1 MPFITF
7 EGIEGSGK
15 STQARGLAESLGSQA
30 VLTSEPGA
38 TAFGREIRSLLLD
51 PKMKG
56 AILPDAEL
64 LLFLADRLQHVGEI
78 IRPSLDKGLVVICDR
93 FADSTIAYQGYG
105 RGLPVD
111 KIRALSRALLG
122 DLRPDLTF
130 LLDISVDS
138 GLARVGKRGTHDRFE
153 MEQRAFH
160 ERVRDGF
167 RALAIED
174 PQRWVSIDAEQDHE
188 SIAESVSA
196 AVRTRGWLQ
205 DVAR

>member
-15 STQARGLAESLGSQA
+15 STQARRLAEVLGPQA

-38 TAFGREIRSLLLD
+38 TAFGRQIRALLLA
-51 PKMKG
+51 PEMKG

-64 LLFLADRLQHVGEI
+64 LLFLADRIQHVGEI
-78 IRPSLDKGLVVICDR
+78 IRPSLKDGRIVICDR
-93 FADSTIAYQGYG
+93 FTDSTIAYQGYG

-111 KIRALSRALLG
+111 RIRALSRALLG

-130 LLDISVDS
+130 LLDVSVEA
-138 GLARVGKRGTHDRFE
+138 GLKRVGTRGASDRFE
-153 MEQRAFH
+153 SEQQAFH
-160 ERVRDGF
+160 QRVRDGF

-174 PQRWVSIDAEQDHE
+174 PVRWVSIDAEQDPE
-188 SIAESVSA
+188 VVAESVTA
-196 AVRTRGWLQ
+196 AVRAQGWLQ
-205 DVAR
+205 DVAH

>member
-15 STQARGLAESLGSQA
+15 STQARRLAEAFGSQA

-38 TAFGREIRSLLLD
+38 TAFGREVRTLLLD

-56 AILPDAEL
+56 AIMPDAEL
-64 LLFLADRLQHVGEI
+64 LLFLADRLQHVGEL

-105 RGLPVD
+105 RGLAVD
-111 KIRALSRALLG
+111 RIRALSRALLG

-130 LLDISVDS
+130 LLDVSVDA
-138 GLARVGKRGTHDRFE
+138 GLSRVGKRGEHDRFE

-174 PQRWVSIDAEQDHE
+174 PARWVSIDAEQNEDA
-188 SIAESVSA
+188 IAESVSA
-196 AVRTRGWLQ
+196 AARAQGWLQ

>member
-15 STQARGLAESLGSQA
+15 STQARRLAESLGSQA

-38 TAFGREIRSLLLD
+38 TAFGREIRALLLD
-51 PKMKG
+51 PRMKG

-78 IRPSLDKGLVVICDR
+78 IRPNLARGLFVICDR

-111 KIRALSRALLG
+111 RIRALSRALLG

-130 LLDISVDS
+130 LLDLGVDA
-138 GLARVGKRGTHDRFE
+138 GLARVGKRGAHDRFE
-153 MEQRAFH
+153 LEQRAFH

-174 PQRWVSIDAEQDHE
+174 PQRWVSLDAEQDPDT
-188 SIAESVSA
+188 IAESVGA
-196 AVRTRGWLQ
+196 AVRARGWLQ

>member
-15 STQARGLAESLGSQA
+15 STQARRLAEALGGQA

-38 TAFGREIRSLLLD
+38 TPVGREIRALLLD
-51 PKMKG
+51 PRLKG

-64 LLFLADRLQHVGEI
+64 LLFLADRLQHVGEV
-78 IRPSLDKGLVVICDR
+78 IRPNLSRGLFVICDR

-105 RGLPVD
+105 RGLAVD
-111 KIRALSRALLG
+111 RIRALSRALLG

-130 LLDISVDS
+130 LLDVTVDA
-138 GLARVGKRGTHDRFE
+138 GLARVGKRGAQDRFE

-174 PQRWVSIDAEQDHE
+174 PLRWVSIDAEQEPDVV
-188 SIAESVSA
+188 AESVHA
-196 AVRTRGWLQ
+196 AVRARGWLQ

>member
-15 STQARGLAESLGSQA
+15 STQARRLAELLGSQA

-38 TAFGREIRSLLLD
+38 TAFGRELRALLLD
-51 PKMKG
+51 PRMKG

-78 IRPSLDKGLVVICDR
+78 IRPNLAKGLFVICDR

-111 KIRALSRALLG
+111 RIRALSRALLG

-130 LLDISVDS
+130 LLDVSV
-138 GLARVGKRGTHDRFE
+138 
-153 MEQRAFH
+153 
-160 ERVRDGF
+160 
-167 RALAIED
+167 
-174 PQRWVSIDAEQDHE
+174 
-188 SIAESVSA
+188 
-196 AVRTRGWLQ
+196 
-205 DVAR
+205 

>member
-15 STQARGLAESLGSQA
+15 STQARRLAESLGSQA
-30 VLTSEPGA
+30 LLTSEPGA
-38 TAFGREIRSLLLD
+38 TPFGREIRALLLD
-51 PKMKG
+51 PKLKG

-64 LLFLADRLQHVGEI
+64 LLFLADRLQHVGEV
-78 IRPSLDKGLVVICDR
+78 IRPSLSRGLVVICDR

-105 RGLPVD
+105 RGLAVD
-111 KIRALSRALLG
+111 RIRALSRALLG

-130 LLDISVDS
+130 LLDVTVDA
-138 GLARVGKRGTHDRFE
+138 GLTRVGKRGAQDRFE

-174 PQRWVSIDAEQDHE
+174 PQRWVSIDAEEPPDE
-188 SIAESVSA
+188 VAESVHA
-196 AVRTRGWLQ
+196 AVRARGWLQ

>member
-15 STQARGLAESLGSQA
+15 STQARRLAESLGEA
-30 VLTSEPGA
+30 LLTSEPGA
-38 TAFGREIRSLLLD
+38 TALGREVRSLLLD
-51 PKMKG
+51 PKLKG

-64 LLFLADRLQHVGEI
+64 LLFLADRLQHVGEV
-78 IRPSLDKGLVVICDR
+78 IRPALASGQVVICDR
-93 FADSTIAYQGYG
+93 FSDSTIAYQGHG
-105 RGLPVD
+105 RGLPVER
-111 KIRALSRALLG
+111 IRALSRALLG

-130 LLDISVDS
+130 LLDVSVEI
-138 GLARVGKRGTHDRFE
+138 GLGRVGKRGAYDRFE
-153 MEQRAFH
+153 GEQRAFH

-174 PQRWVSIDAEQDHE
+174 PARWVSLDGEQDE
-188 SIAESVSA
+188 ASLADSVSA
-196 AVRTRGWLQ
+196 AVRARGWLQ